1 MTNTYFTILPADVRY
16 DKRLLANEKIIYS
29 EILFLSQ
36 KKGYCH
42 ATNAYF
48 AEVLSASVTSVSKW
62 INKLIKLS
70 YIKMEYKYLEN
81 TRRIEERRLFI
92 TKNEH
97 ELANDLKEDIE
108 EDFKVDVEAELKG
121 DIERDFKG
129 DIKADLKDNKTS
141 INNTSMNKTRYKTQT
156 PIELWN
162 TLGGKIGKIKD
173 TCKYQSKIN
182 SLIKTYGE
190 DDLISTIKSIE
201 KSKFLKGE
209 VADFVIS
216 LPWFLNNYEKIR
228 SGAYDDWAKTK
239 ANKNLGKF
247 SKSQAENPSLAHLA
261 RARRLARMKGK
272 GRIALATF

>member
-48 AEVLSASVTSVSKW
+48 AEVLSTSITSVSKW

-81 TRRIEERRLFI
+81 TRHIEERRLFI

-97 ELANDLKEDIE
+97 ELANETKEDIE
-108 EDFKVDVEAELKG
+108 ADLKG

-141 INNTSMNKTRYKTQT
+141 INKTSINKTRYKTLT
-156 PIELWN
+156 PIDIWN
-162 TLGGKIGKIKD
+162 SLGGKIAKISD
-173 TCKYQSKIN
+173 SSKYQVKLDF
-182 SLIKTYGE
+182 LIKTYGE
-190 DDLISTIKSIE
+190 DDLISTIKSIN

-209 VADFVIS
+209 VGDFVIS
-216 LPWFLNNYEKIR
+216 FTYFLNNYEKIR
-228 SGAYDDWAKTK
+228 SGAYDDWTKTK
-239 ANKNLGKF
+239 AHTKLGKF
-247 SKSQAENPSLAHLA
+247 SKPQAENPSLAHLA
-261 RARRLARMKGK
+261 RAKRLARMKAK
-272 GRIALATF
+272 GSIAPSAF

>member
-1 MTNTYFTILPADVRY
+1 MTKTYYTILPADVRY

-29 EILFLSQ
+29 EILALAQ

-48 AEVLSASVTSVSKW
+48 AEALSTTVTSVSKW

-70 YIKMEYKYLEN
+70 YIRVEYKYREN
-81 TRRIEERRLFI
+81 TKCIEERRLFVNDLE
-92 TKNEH
+92 NE
-97 ELANDLKEDIE
+97 DPTSGLKEDMK
-108 EDFKVDVEAELKG
+108 EDLKTPLKG
-121 DIERDFKG
+121 DLREGLEADF
-129 DIKADLKDNKTS
+129 KDNKTS

-190 DDLISTIKSIE
+190 DDLISTIKSID

-228 SGAYDDWAKTK
+228 SGAYDDWDKTDRHK
-239 ANKNLGKF
+239 GLGEI
-247 SKSQAENPSLAHLA
+247 SKSQAENPSLAQLA
-261 RARRLARMKGK
+261 RARRLARMRDKGK
-272 GRIALATF
+272 IALSVF